1 MSKLRFPEPGH
12 DHKACV
18 ENSLER
24 AHAAFGARGG
34 RLTKLRE
41 AVLRVLA
48 ENHEALGAYDIID
61 RLRAKGRKIAPISV
75 YRILDALLE
84 AGLVHRIESRN
95 AFVACHGAHGED
107 GAPILFLVCE
117 KCGTVAEAPGGEI
130 AESLK
135 SSAGAAGFETRE
147 SVIEASGLCRHCS
160 G

>member
-1 MSKLRFPEPGH
+1 LAKPRFPVPGH

-18 ENSLER
+18 EHSLER
-24 AHAAFGARGG
+24 AHAAFGARGA

-48 ENHEALGAYDIID
+48 ESHEALGAYEIID
-61 RLRAKGRKIAPISV
+61 RLRSRGRKIAPISV

-95 AFVACHGAHGED
+95 AFVACHGSHGEKD
-107 GAPILFLVCE
+107 APILFLVCD

-130 AESLK
+130 AESLR
-135 SSAGAAGFETRE
+135 SSAGAAGFETRD
-147 SVIEASGLCRHCS
+147 SVLEATGVCRHCAD
-160 G
+160 